1 MIEHRLH
8 FEIARN
14 EIGNEPA
21 QKSQIMEFKPIFLL
35 IEFHNRCFKILVEIE
50 IKSVRQNYLFEE
62 GKRFLFIII
71 RKHTFLMWCS

>member
-21 QKSQIMEFKPIFLL
+21 QKSQIMQGIQTNYSSNRILQQVLL
-35 IEFHNRCFKILVEIE
+35 N
-50 IKSVRQNYLFEE
+50 S
-62 GKRFLFIII
+62 G
-71 RKHTFLMWCS
+71 